1 MIASSVLSKCRPRFQ
16 AGCLV
21 MTPAVEKLVEGGTL
35 ELRDYL
41 CRHLACDWG
50 EVSASDRK
58 ANDAALTGGGSLLSS
73 YHVSPVVNLRFVTD
87 AARVRTTAFL
97 PDEPLTSQ

>member
-35 ELRDYL
+35 ELPEYL

-50 EVSASDRK
+50 EVSASDRR
-58 ANDAALTGGGSLLSS
+58 ANDVALTGGGPLLSS
-73 YHVSPVVNLRFVTD
+73 YHIAPDVNLRFVTD
-87 AARVRTTAFL
+87 AARLRTTAFL
-97 PDEPLTSQ
+97 PHETLTSH